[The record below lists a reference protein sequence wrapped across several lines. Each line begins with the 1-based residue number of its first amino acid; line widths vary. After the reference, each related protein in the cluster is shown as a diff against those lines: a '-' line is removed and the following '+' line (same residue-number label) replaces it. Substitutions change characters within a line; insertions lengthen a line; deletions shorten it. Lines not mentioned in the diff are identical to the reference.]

1 LIKYCQKLLTIIIRF
16 AIINLQCGFWVEQKP
31 NPFKTKKM
39 NEQKLAAGKQKTS
52 ELNRYKDLLKNAGLD
67 EKEILIFNYLLEN
80 GESGAGDIIKSVAL
94 KRGDAYNHIYS
105 LSKKGLVSKRTV
117 NGRMKFSLEPPAN
130 LESYIENRAK
140 AILEAQKW
148 LKAVSPAI
156 LSTYNLSYHKP
167 GVKVFEGDETIKR
180 VLEDTLRAKSE
191 ILAFIDLESIE
202 KFIPEINRQY
212 GRERNKLKKWK
223 YNLVFDSKFNREFL
237 KEHSRD
243 YTEDRIISY
252 PLNQAGV
259 SLHIYDN
266 TASFMTLKSEVKIG
280 IIIDDPLIAN
290 LLRGVFKALWQTAK
304 PVSQLEN

>member
-1 LIKYCQKLLTIIIRF
+1 MK
-16 AIINLQCGFWVEQKP
+16 
-31 NPFKTKKM
+31 
-39 NEQKLAAGKQKTS
+39 NEQKLAAEKQKTS

-80 GESGAGDIIKSVAL
+80 GESGAGDIIRSVAL

-105 LSKKGLVSKRTV
+105 LSEKGLVSKRTV
-117 NGRMKFSLEPPAN
+117 NGRMKFYLEPPTN
-130 LESYIENRAK
+130 LESYIENRAE

-167 GVKVFEGDETIKR
+167 GVKVFEGEEAIKR

-202 KFIPEINRQY
+202 KFIPEISRRY
-212 GRERNKLKKWK
+212 GKERDKLKKWK

-243 YTEDRIISY
+243 YTEDRIINYS
-252 PLNQAGV
+252 LNQAGV
-259 SLHIYDN
+259 SLHIYDD

-280 IIIDDPLIAN
+280 IIIDDPLIVN
-290 LLRGVFKALWQTAK
+290 LLRGIFKALWQTAK
-304 PVSQLEN
+304 PVNQLEN